1 MPRSTA
7 LALHPLTGPWL
18 CKPGHS
24 QPSCGLPAGGPSTQR
39 WGPFCLQ
46 QAPPAAQPR
55 DQKLLPL
62 ASACLFLGRAES
74 CPPLPASPSPRINS
88 CSSYLRPASPWLICT
103 RAPCCPQDESQ
114 VVLLDSD
121 YCSRAQDPLF
131 TCDQV
136 LATLINVAIFQFS
149 ASCPIF
155 SADWTLSQQS
165 VQGNPDHTT
174 LGTPRSSQGKGP
186 SPIVCVCVCTRT
198 HTHAC

>member
-1 MPRSTA
+1 MD
-7 LALHPLTGPWL
+7 
-18 CKPGHS
+18 C
-24 QPSCGLPAGGPSTQR
+24 QEGPSPQR

-88 CSSYLRPASPWLICT
+88 CSSYLRPASPWLIRT

-114 VVLLDSD
+114 VLSLDSD

-174 LGTPRSSQGKGP
+174 LGTPGSSQGKGP
-186 SPIVCVCVCTRT
+186 SPIVCVCVCVCACART
-198 HTHAC
+198 HTRMLSCFSCV